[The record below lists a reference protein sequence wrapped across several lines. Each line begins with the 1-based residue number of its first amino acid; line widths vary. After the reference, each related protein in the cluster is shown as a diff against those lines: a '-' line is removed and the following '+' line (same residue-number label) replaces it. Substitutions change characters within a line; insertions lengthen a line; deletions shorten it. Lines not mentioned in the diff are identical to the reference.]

1 MKKLVS
7 FIALCAIATPAFS
20 ATKAPRPSQLVR
32 AGDGKYDVTYN
43 YTDKAKS
50 GWYASLRAELAL
62 LNWTNKY
69 SSDSPTINDALD
81 SEDFSFEP
89 LFSIN
94 MAFGKRFN
102 YFWRAEVEAGYI
114 SRFEDEDEGYKFA
127 LSVPYVMANGYYD
140 FSNGLYLGAGLGI
153 ALPMTELSDQEFV
166 SGEGKKTGFS
176 PMLGL
181 MAGYT
186 HKLDDNIVLDLR
198 YRIAGFYGTKQ
209 KREWADGTSIAGV
222 DVGGM
227 HLENK
232 IGLVLD
238 NSVSVGIRYEF

>member
-89 LFSIN
+89 LFSAN
-94 MAFGKRFN
+94 LAFGKRFN

-114 SRFEDEDEGYKFA
+114 SRFEDEDEDSIIFW
-127 LSVPYVMANGYYD
+127 LCD
-140 FSNGLYLGAGLGI
+140 I
-153 ALPMTELSDQEFV
+153 E
-166 SGEGKKTGFS
+166 
-176 PMLGL
+176 
-181 MAGYT
+181 
-186 HKLDDNIVLDLR
+186 
-198 YRIAGFYGTKQ
+198 
-209 KREWADGTSIAGV
+209 TSIAARPAPRIIEARRTSSNV
-222 DVGGM
+222 NPLRMTSV
-227 HLENK
+227 
-232 IGLVLD
+232 LV
-238 NSVSVGIRYEF
+238 V